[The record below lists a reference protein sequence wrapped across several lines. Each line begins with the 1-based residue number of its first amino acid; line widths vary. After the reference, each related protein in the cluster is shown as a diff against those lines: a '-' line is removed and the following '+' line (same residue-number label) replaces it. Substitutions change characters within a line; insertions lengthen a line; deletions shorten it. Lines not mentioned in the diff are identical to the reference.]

1 MSATPPSGAP
11 DAVVRPTDT
20 SAPQHHPDSPVSPAD
35 RAAPGTRRRAFL
47 AILGRDLW
55 VTFRHEPA
63 SFLAQALL
71 QPFFFLFIFGRVLP
85 EIGAAQGDYGELLLP
100 GIMALTAIT
109 VSLQNVALP
118 LVIDFS
124 FTKEI
129 EDRLLAPLPVWA
141 VAIEKMIHAALRG
154 VVATVLL
161 LPLAALILPGGL
173 GFGEAQ
179 PIALAAV
186 ILGGAFAGAALG
198 LVMGTVVPPNRINI
212 MFAVVLTP
220 LLFTGATFY
229 PWASLESLQW
239 FQILTLL
246 NPLTYV
252 SEGSRAAL
260 GAGEHLATWAI
271 PVGIVGSIVVFG
283 AIGLRGFQRRAVD

>member
-1 MSATPPSGAP
+1 MSTTHASPEPSGA
-11 DAVVRPTDT
+11 A
-20 SAPQHHPDSPVSPAD
+20 SPAGGTRTAGTAD
-35 RAAPGTRRRAFL
+35 VRAAPGTRRRAFV

-55 VTFRHEPA
+55 VTFRREPA

-71 QPFFFLFIFGRVLP
+71 QPLFFLFIFGRVLP
-85 EIGAAQGDYGELLLP
+85 EIGAAQGNYGDLLLP

-129 EDRLLAPLPVWA
+129 EDRLLSPIPVWA
-141 VAIEKMIHAALRG
+141 VAVEKMLHAAFRG
-154 VVATVLL
+154 VVATALL
-161 LPLAALILPGGL
+161 VPLGALILPNGLSFGDAHLVALVAVVVGGS
-173 GFGEAQ
+173 
-179 PIALAAV
+179 
-186 ILGGAFAGAALG
+186 FAGAALG
-198 LVMGTVVPPNRINI
+198 LVMGTIVPPNRINI

-229 PWASLESLQW
+229 PWASLDSLPW
-239 FQILTLL
+239 FQVLTLL

-252 SEGSRAAL
+252 SEGARAAI
-260 GAGEHLATWAI
+260 GADEHLAVWAI
-271 PVGIVGSIVVFG
+271 PVGILGSIAIFG
-283 AIGLRGFQRRAVD
+283 AIGLRGFRRRAVD

>member
-1 MSATPPSGAP
+1 MSTVPTPDAPASGSTPTGSATPS
-11 DAVVRPTDT
+11 VT
-20 SAPQHHPDSPVSPAD
+20 SAAVPA
-35 RAAPGTRRRAFL
+35 GTRRRAFL

-55 VTFRHEPA
+55 VTFRREPV

-85 EIGAAQGDYGELLLP
+85 EIGAAQGDYGDLLLP

-129 EDRLLAPLPVWA
+129 EDRLLSPVPVWA
-141 VAIEKMIHAALRG
+141 VAIEKMLHAALRG
-154 VVATVLL
+154 IVATALL
-161 LPLAALILPGGL
+161 LPLGALILPSGL
-173 GFGEAQ
+173 SFGDAQ
-179 PIALAAV
+179 PVALVAV
-186 ILGGAFAGAALG
+186 VVGGSFAGAALG
-198 LVMGTVVPPNRINI
+198 LVMGTAVPPNRINI
-212 MFAVVLTP
+212 MFAIVLTP

-229 PWASLESLQW
+229 PWASLESLRW
-239 FQILTLL
+239 FQVLTLL

-252 SEGSRAAL
+252 SEGARASL
-260 GAGEHLATWAI
+260 GGGEHLATWAI
-271 PVGIVGSIVVFG
+271 PLGIVGSIVVFG
-283 AIGLRGFQRRAVD
+283 VIGLRGFQRRAVD